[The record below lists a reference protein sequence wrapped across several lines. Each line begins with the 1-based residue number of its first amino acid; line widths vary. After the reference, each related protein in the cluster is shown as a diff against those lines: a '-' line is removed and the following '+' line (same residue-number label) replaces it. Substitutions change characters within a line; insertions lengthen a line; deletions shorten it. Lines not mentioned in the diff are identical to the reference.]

1 MNGSGGSVD
10 IYSDATIDFIESDNN
25 KTMVTFDINTTHD
38 DARIYLEG
46 DDDTYFNHPG
56 SNQLGFTIGG
66 TDTLRLKAGNVGIGT
81 DVIARGPLH
90 IHQPSTSDCQIHLT
104 NNNTGTTSS
113 DGLTIFAGQSNG
125 DCGFVSRE
133 SGGSIEFYTHN
144 GSSVAERLRIESDG
158 DLLPGPIVTGKLVKP
173 SDEVVPVLLLEK

>member
-1 MNGSGGSVD
+1 MAVDGNITALGS
-10 IYSDATIDFIESDNN
+10 
-25 KTMVTFDINTTHD
+25 
-38 DARIYLEG
+38 
-46 DDDTYFNHPG
+46 
-56 SNQLGFTIGG
+56 
-66 TDTLRLKAGNVGIGT
+66 VGIGT
-81 DVIARGPLH
+81 DAVARGPLH

-144 GSSVAERLRIESDG
+144 SSSVGQRLRITSDG
-158 DLLPGPIVTGKLVKP
+158 HLEPSADNTYDLGGSSNRWRNIYTGDLNLSNEGSANDVDGTWGQYTIQEGEDDLFLINRRTGKKYKFNLT
-173 SDEVVPVLLLEK
+173 EVN